1 MVLFR
6 SASRRQLDVGLAA
19 LRIGVATIFIRHGAQ
34 KLFGFGLAGVTGA
47 FGHMG
52 VPLPGLFGPLIAFLE
67 FFGGIALLFGLLTRL
82 VALGF
87 VCDMLGAIFIVLFK
101 NGFSHYELEFTL
113 LMASIALVF
122 TGAGAW
128 SVDAL
133 IDRRS
138 VKADAESA

>member
-6 SASRRQLDVGLAA
+6 SASPRQLGLGLVA
-19 LRIGVATIFIRHGAQ
+19 LRVGVGTIFIRHGWQ

-52 VPLPGLFGPLIAFLE
+52 VPMPGVFGPLIAFLE
-67 FFGGIALLFGLLTRL
+67 FFGGIALIFGFLTRL

-113 LMASIALVF
+113 LMGSLALLL
-122 TGAGAW
+122 TGAGAC
-128 SVDAL
+128 SIDAL
-133 IDRRS
+133 IDRRGPKS
-138 VKADAESA
+138 DVV